1 MQIEVHHVTSAFA
14 ACGIKPGH
22 CLMLH
27 ADAFPAAQLPG
38 DDLAQRMD
46 KLLDGV
52 LAALGSD
59 GTLVMPTFSYSAT
72 KGEVFCPART
82 PSEVGLLSEHFRQ
95 RRGVQRSKHPI
106 FSVAASGSLAERFAK
121 TIVEDCFGADTA
133 FDLLMRHDAW
143 IASLGCSMDRMTFV
157 HYVEQAHGVTYR
169 YFKKFPFAIEM
180 DGAVEQGWVR
190 YYVRDLERRSG
201 VALDRLKSRLMSAG
215 VLKVAEIGR
224 AQLLCV
230 RARDFF
236 THASECLD
244 QQENAL
250 IEEGVGEET

>member
-1 MQIEVHHVTSAFA
+1 MQIETHHVASAFA
-14 ACGIKPGH
+14 ACGVRPGD

-38 DDLAQRMD
+38 EDFARRMD

-82 PSEVGLLSEHFRQ
+82 PSQVGLLSEHFRLRKGT
-95 RRGVQRSKHPI
+95 RRSRHPI
-106 FSVAASGSLAERFAK
+106 FSVAASGALAERFAE
-121 TIVEDCFGADTA
+121 TIVEDCFGADTT
-133 FDLLMRHDAW
+133 FDLLVRHDAW

-157 HYVEQAHGVTYR
+157 HHVEQAHGVSYR
-169 YFKKFPFAIEM
+169 YFKKFPFAIET
-180 DGAVEQGWVR
+180 DGAVERGWVR

-201 VALDRLKSRLMSAG
+201 VALNGLKNRLMSAG
-215 VLKVAEIGR
+215 LLKMAEIGR

-236 THASECLD
+236 ACASKLID

-250 IEEGVGEET
+250 IEEGHGEKA